1 MHRLAR
7 INGFNNWDFNFWGI
21 GGVCAARALS
31 KLRRLQYRERI
42 LLFFFFLFFFC
53 LIFFF
58 FGGARGGG
66 GRAAF
71 QLQPSL
77 LIFLWCRCPEAPK
90 GSPRSPNP
98 IRTNVFC
105 FCKEERLLRLSYYR
119 RHMIN
124 RLITQQHQY
133 KRQNNEGYH

>member
-21 GGVCAARALS
+21 GGVCATRAHS
-31 KLRRLQYRERI
+31 KLRRLRDIYKYIYLHIFFII
-42 LLFFFFLFFFC
+42 LL
-53 LIFFF
+53 F
-58 FGGARGGG
+58 FGGARDGG
-66 GRAAF
+66 GRGAF
-71 QLQPSL
+71 SLQPSL